1 MRIGRPIPP
10 LTLTDSER
18 ETLERWARRPTTT
31 QPLAQRAR
39 VILGCAASQTNTRM
53 AQQLRLTKQTVG
65 KWRARFVAKRLDG
78 LGDEPRPGAPRTGND
93 AQVERV
99 VTLTLESKPRDA
111 THWSTRAMATRC
123 GLSQSMVSRIWRA
136 FGLQPHRTETFKL
149 SPDPLFVEKVRDI
162 VGLYLDPP
170 ERALVLC
177 VDEKSQ
183 IQALDRTQPLLP
195 MRPGQ
200 PERRTHDYVRHGTTS
215 LFAALEV
222 ATGKIIGQCH
232 RRHRAV
238 EFRRFLDTIEAAV
251 PAGLEIHLVRD
262 NYATH
267 KTPLI
272 RRWLAKRPRF
282 HLHFTPI
289 GASWINLVE
298 RWFALLTQKQLR
310 LTCIAAHAPW
320 KRPSWSTSGSAT
332 RIRSPLC
339 GPRAPTRSS
348 PVSSDFVVGSQP
360 HKTSLMPSR
369 TGTPGPFP
377 NAALTGG
384 RSATG

>member
-1 MRIGRPIPP
+1 MRTGRPTPRLQ
-10 LTLTDSER
+10 LTEEEQT
-18 ETLERWARRPTTT
+18 TLERWARRATTA
-31 QPLAQRAR
+31 QALAQRAR
-39 VILGCAASQTNTRM
+39 IVLGAAADKTNT
-53 AQQLRLTKQTVG
+53 QLARELRVTKQTVG
-65 KWRARFVAKRLDG
+65 KWRCRFIGTRLDG
-78 LGDEPRPGAPRTGND
+78 LLDEPRPGAPRTVND
-93 AQVERV
+93 AAVEEV
-99 VTLTLESKPRDA
+99 VRLTLETKPRDA
-111 THWSTRAMATRC
+111 THWSTRGMAARC
-123 GLSQSMVSRIWRA
+123 GLSQSTVTRIWRA

-170 ERALVLC
+170 DRALVLC

-200 PERRTHDYVRHGTTS
+200 PERRTHDYTRHGTTS

-222 ATGKIIGQCH
+222 KTGKIIGQCH
-232 RRHRAV
+232 QRHRAI
-238 EFRRFLDTIEAAV
+238 EFRKFLDTVEAAV
-251 PAGLEIHLVRD
+251 PAALDIHLILD

-267 KTPLI
+267 KTPGI

-310 LTCIAAHAPW
+310 RGAHRSTRALEAAIRDYISISNEHPKPFVWTKTADEILASVE
-320 KRPSWSTSGSAT
+320 RFCR
-332 RIRSPLC
+332 RI
-339 GPRAPTRSS
+339 
-348 PVSSDFVVGSQP
+348 SD
-360 HKTSLMPSR
+360 SR
-369 TGTPGPFP
+369 D
-377 NAALTGG
+377 
-384 RSATG
+384 